1 MYAYMFWAV
10 FLFTVFFHQFR
21 NCTWVQ
27 VSTRPAMLGGRETVF
42 CAANWTLVSLN
53 TFCHSMPVRESHY
66 AYTIFTLLHT
76 PILPLL
82 DTPLSQFKGSAC
94 NREERTGSPRTPR
107 IDLHYDAE
115 IQYWMHFNKRGT
127 FSVPSS
133 SRYLYRILAT

>member
-1 MYAYMFWAV
+1 MFCPGLYLSASLASGARRMATHCP
-10 FLFTVFFHQFR
+10 FYTAPKSAIISIFELL
-21 NCTWVQ
+21 
-27 VSTRPAMLGGRETVF
+27 SDL

-94 NREERTGSPRTPR
+94 NREERTGSSRLLDSTF
-107 IDLHYDAE
+107 IMMDAF
-115 IQYWMHFNKRGT
+115 Q
-127 FSVPSS
+127 
-133 SRYLYRILAT
+133 